1 MPYKTLREFHRA
13 FCGEGQDPSPAM
25 LGTRFDRRGN
35 FLPEPGNTVVCHV
48 PHGSRTQAAM
58 VEVRNRLQALDTG
71 GHFTWTP
78 VSSYHMTLFNGVIE
92 SQRERGHWPAELPLD
107 ATISEAT
114 DYLEP
119 RLSESRCMAPFSVK
133 LESVTPLGLLVTGA
147 TAEDEATIRRI
158 RDELTVPFGFR
169 KPGHEGYP
177 LHLTLGYILR
187 WLPHELA
194 PVYMR
199 ELEAMGETFRSEVP
213 VLELGPAEFC
223 TFEDMNHFEPVLRL
237 S

>member
-1 MPYKTLREFHRA
+1 MPYKTLPEFHRA
-13 FCGEGQDPSPAM
+13 FCGEGQDASPAM

-35 FLPEPGNTVVCHV
+35 FLQEPGNTIVCHV
-48 PHGSRTQAAM
+48 PDGSRTQTAM
-58 VEVRNRLQALDTG
+58 VKVRDRLQALDAG

-92 SQRERGHWPAELPLD
+92 SQRAREHWPADLPLD
-107 ATISEAT
+107 ASIHEAT
-114 DYLEP
+114 DYLAP
-119 RLSESRCMAPFSVK
+119 RLSEFRGMAPFSVK

-147 TAEDEATIRRI
+147 SADDEATIRRI
-158 RDELTVPFGFR
+158 RDELTIPFGFR
-169 KPGHEGYP
+169 KPGHDGYP

-187 WLPHELA
+187 WLPRELA

-199 ELEAMGETFRSEVP
+199 ELEDIGETFRRDVP

-223 TFEDMNHFEPVLRL
+223 TFRDMNHFEPVLRL